1 METVDIYRGIGNV
14 LRGLGA
20 SRIYLLKS
28 KTVSRGSDFTLLIEV
43 IADQVSDYGKA
54 RKMLAKAFQN
64 VECTLIDDKNPDY
77 FDLLQE
83 AEEDGIQL

>member
-1 METVDIYRGIGNV
+1 METVDVYRDIGKI

-28 KTVSRGSDFTLLIEV
+28 KTVSRDSDFVLLIEV
-43 IADQVSDYGKA
+43 IADQISDYAIA

-64 VECTLIDDKNPDY
+64 VECTLIDDENPDY
-77 FDLLQE
+77 YDLLQE